1 MAKGP
6 EIKLYAAAGVLVL
19 LGGAFYLQKQEQKKE
34 TLAHASAG
42 AEKDL
47 PKLEFSEDA
56 KGKVTKLV
64 IEKPAKD
71 GDKPEPATRH
81 VLTKEGESWR
91 LLEPVNALAN
101 QNNVDSALTNLTK
114 VSIKERVA
122 SGSDAYE
129 MYDLTDAKA
138 LHVQA
143 YEGDKVV
150 FELWTG
156 KSGGRGQ
163 MARVAGQDGVFGLE
177 GFSSYSYARDTKG
190 WRDLKIV
197 ELDADA
203 ATEVSIQSDKGDFS
217 FVKSAVV
224 AKKADAAAD
233 KAAADSAGSDK
244 DDADKAAWSGK
255 FKKAK
260 TGALVPIKDF
270 DGGKVL
276 DLLRAYK
283 TLNATAFAD
292 GKTLA
297 ETGLEKP
304 ASVLTIKSA
313 GAETRLLFGST
324 SEGNA
329 RWVKVEGRDTVYAV
343 GSWAADWAFAEESK
357 FQKKADKKK
366 DAEGEPEAE

>member
-6 EIKLYAAAGVLVL
+6 EIKLYAAAGVLVV
-19 LGGAFYLQKQEQKKE
+19 LGGAFYLQQQDQKKD
-34 TLAHASAG
+34 TLAHTAAG
-42 AEKDL
+42 AETDL
-47 PKLEFSEDA
+47 PKIEFSEEA

-64 IEKPAKD
+64 IEKPAKE
-71 GDKPEPATRH
+71 GDKPEPAAVH
-81 VLTKEGESWR
+81 VLGKEGETWR
-91 LLEPVNALAN
+91 LLEPVSALAN

-114 VSIKERVA
+114 VSVKERVA
-122 SGSDAYE
+122 SGASAYE
-129 MYDLTDAKA
+129 MYDLSDDKA
-138 LHVQA
+138 MHVQA
-143 YEGDKVV
+143 FEGDKVV

-163 MARVAGQDGVFGLE
+163 MARIAGQDGVFSLD
-177 GFSSYSYARDTKG
+177 GFSSYSFARDTKG

-197 ELDADA
+197 EIDADA
-203 ATEVSIQSDKGDFS
+203 ATEISIQSEKGDYS
-217 FVKSAVV
+217 FVKSAVAL
-224 AKKADAAAD
+224 AKKDEPAAEGD
-233 KAAADSAGSDK
+233 KAGADK

-260 TGALVPIKDF
+260 AGALVPIKDF

-283 TLNATAFAD
+283 VLNATAFGD
-292 GKTLA
+292 GKTLT

-304 ASVLTIKSA
+304 ASILTIKSA

-329 RWVKVEGRDTVYAV
+329 RWVKVDGRDTIYAV
-343 GSWAADWAFAEESK
+343 GSWAADWAFPDESK
-357 FQKKADKKK
+357 FQKKADAKKG
-366 DAEGEPEAE
+366 AGEEPEVE

>member
-1 MAKGP
+1 MAKGS
-6 EIKLYAAAGVLVL
+6 ETKLYVAAGVLAL
-19 LGGAFYLQKQEQKKE
+19 LGGAFYMQKQAEKKE
-34 TLAHASAG
+34 TLAHTVAG

-47 PKLEFSEDA
+47 PKVEFSEEA

-64 IEKPAKD
+64 IEKPAKSAED
-71 GDKPEPATRH
+71 GGKAEPAVRH
-81 VLTKEGESWR
+81 VLAKEGETWR
-91 LLEPVNALAN
+91 LVEPLSALAN

-114 VSIKERVA
+114 VAVKERVA
-122 SGSDAYE
+122 SGTSAYE
-129 MYDLTDAKA
+129 MYDLTDEKA

-163 MARVAGQDGVFGLE
+163 MARLAGQDGVFSLE

-197 ELDADA
+197 EIDTDAV
-203 ATEVSIQSDKGDFS
+203 TEVSVKGEAGEFL
-217 FVKSAVV
+217 FNKSATP
-224 AKKADAAAD
+224 AKKEAAEGEADAEKAD
-233 KAAADSAGSDK
+233 KEAE
-244 DDADKAAWSGK
+244 KAAWSGK

-260 TGALVPIKDF
+260 AGALAPIKDF

-283 TLNATAFAD
+283 VLNATAFAD
-292 GKTLA
+292 GKTA
-297 ETGLEKP
+297 ADTGLEKP
-304 ASVLTIKSA
+304 LSVLTIKSA
-313 GAETRLLFGST
+313 SGETRLHFGSN
-324 SEGNA
+324 SEGSA
-329 RWVKVEGRDTVYAV
+329 RWVKVEGRDTIYAV

-357 FQKKADKKK
+357 FQKKADKK
-366 DAEGEPEAE
+366 DAGAEAEAE